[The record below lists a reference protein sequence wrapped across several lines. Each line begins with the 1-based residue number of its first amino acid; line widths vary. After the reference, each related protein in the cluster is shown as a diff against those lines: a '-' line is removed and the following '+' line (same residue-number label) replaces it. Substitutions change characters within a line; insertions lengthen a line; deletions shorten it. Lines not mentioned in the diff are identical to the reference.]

1 MSRSIYQYSCDKLFD
16 LLKKS
21 NVSDNYNDIVSFVNS
36 CPLCLY
42 SSNILNYTPLMIICD
57 TSQQIFRRL
66 DIVKFFWNY
75 IPNIRI
81 KNDHCALLAINNM
94 NNPDCVHVLDL
105 LLKNGIGKNNTQL
118 FLRWYQK
125 GGKYKND
132 IMQLLLKYCPIQIL
146 VLGFYETNSYNKNI
160 AKKLFQSKKSSKT
173 YSKKLLNVTIQNIV
187 YGDSTKNDFYVWML
201 SMLLN
206 YGFVIMNDPEKYIDK
221 VNNIRSKDY
230 INDSRSIGLKGCK
243 DDLGSVGLKGCKDDL
258 GSIGLKG
265 CKDDLGSV
273 GLKGCKDDPEFKIS
287 INDQE
292 TVESKIQYISA
303 STYKDLILNLIE
315 NLNINDLSSECKKYI
330 NIIPEKYRTNITN
343 IILQI
348 LRAKS
353 YYRLNFIKQEIH
365 DLQQQIIYSP
375 NSLRTRLAAIQWYIS
390 IGNIDKIITIPNL
403 ELLEELG
410 IREFILDD
418 ISKCIGEALK
428 FA

>member
-42 SSNILNYTPLMIICD
+42 SSNILNYTPLMIVCD

-66 DIVKFFWNY
+66 DIIKFFWNY

-187 YGDSTKNDFYVWML
+187 YGDTTKNDFYVWML

-206 YGFVIMNDPEKYIDK
+206 YGFVTIDDPKKYIDK

-230 INDSRSIGLKGCK
+230 INDSRSTGLKGCK

-265 CKDDLGSV
+265 CKDD
-273 GLKGCKDDPEFKIS
+273 PEFKIS
-287 INDQE
+287 INDPE

-315 NLNINDLSSECKKYI
+315 NLNINDLSSECKEYI
-330 NIIPEKYRTNITN
+330 NIVPEKYRTSITN

-353 YYRLNFIKQEIH
+353 YYKLNFIKQEIH
-365 DLQQQIIYSP
+365 DLHQQIVFSP
-375 NSLRTRLAAIQWYIS
+375 NSLRTRLSAIQWYIS

-418 ISKCIGEALK
+418 ISKCIDEALK

>member
-1 MSRSIYQYSCDKLFD
+1 MSRSIYQYSRDKLFD
-16 LLKKS
+16 LLNKS
-21 NVSDNYNDIVSFVNS
+21 NISDNYNDIVSFVNN
-36 CPLCLY
+36 CPMCLD
-42 SSNILNYTPLMIICD
+42 SSNILNYTPLMIVCD

-66 DIVKFFWNY
+66 DIIKFFWNY
-75 IPNIRI
+75 IPNIRVN
-81 KNDHCALLAINNM
+81 NDHCALLAINNM
-94 NNPDCVHVLDL
+94 NNPDCVQVLDL
-105 LLKNGIGKNNTQL
+105 LLKNSIGKNNTQL

-132 IMQLLLKYCPIQIL
+132 IMQLLLKYCPVQIL

-160 AKKLFQSKKSSKT
+160 AKKLFQSQISSKT

-201 SMLLN
+201 SMLLS
-206 YGFVIMNDPEKYIDK
+206 YGFMTIDDPKNFIDK
-221 VNNIRSKDY
+221 INNIRSKDY

-243 DDLGSVGLKGCKDDL
+243 DDLGST
-258 GSIGLKG
+258 
-265 CKDDLGSV
+265 
-273 GLKGCKDDPEFKIS
+273 GLKGCKDDPEFKIFM
-287 INDQE
+287 NNQE

-303 STYKDLILNLIE
+303 STYKNLILNLIE
-315 NLNINDLSSECKKYI
+315 NLNINDLSSECKEYI
-330 NIIPEKYRTNITN
+330 NILPEKYRTNITN

-353 YYRLNFIKQEIH
+353 YYKLNFTKQEIH
-365 DLQQQIIYSP
+365 DLHQQIVFSP

-410 IREFILDD
+410 VRDFILDD
-418 ISKCIGEALK
+418 ISKCIDEALK